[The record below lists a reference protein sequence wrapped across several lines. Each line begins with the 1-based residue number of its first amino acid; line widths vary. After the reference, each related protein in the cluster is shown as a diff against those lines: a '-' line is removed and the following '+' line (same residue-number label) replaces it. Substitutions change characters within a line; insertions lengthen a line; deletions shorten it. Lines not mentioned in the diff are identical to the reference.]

1 MIKVSDLIFITFS
14 LLGFFLICCSFILS
28 ALNRKRYDE
37 ICILYKEKHGSLPE
51 AITLFKDSDKNILNI
66 LYFNYGYAV
75 KRQFIMMPIL
85 SNKNSIHMPD
95 VDKEF
100 IRGLPKHL
108 IRPFLIE
115 HYLAIIGAILIVVGL
130 ALMKII
136 HHINL

>member
-1 MIKVSDLIFITFS
+1 MIKASNLIFIIFG
-14 LLGFFLICCSFILS
+14 LLGFFLICCSFILA

-100 IRGLPKHL
+100 IRGLPKRL

-115 HYLAIIGAILIVVGL
+115 HYLAIIGAIFIVTGWAIMEV
-130 ALMKII
+130 IQYF
-136 HHINL
+136 N

>member
-1 MIKVSDLIFITFS
+1 MIKVSNLIFIIFG
-14 LLGFFLICCSFILS
+14 LLGFFLICCSFILA

-100 IRGLPKHL
+100 IRGLPKRL

-115 HYLAIIGAILIVVGL
+115 HYLAIIGAIFIVTGW
-130 ALMKII
+130 AIMEII
-136 HHINL
+136 QYFN

>member
-1 MIKVSDLIFITFS
+1 MIKVSNLIFIIFG
-14 LLGFFLICCSFILS
+14 LLGFFLICCSFILA

-100 IRGLPKHL
+100 IRGLPKRL

-115 HYLAIIGAILIVVGL
+115 HYLAIIGAIFIVTGWAIMEV
-130 ALMKII
+130 IQYF
-136 HHINL
+136 N

>member
-1 MIKVSDLIFITFS
+1 MIKVSNLIFIIFG
-14 LLGFFLICCSFILS
+14 LLGFFLICCSFILA

-95 VDKEF
+95 LDKEF
-100 IRGLPKHL
+100 IRGLPKRL

-115 HYLAIIGAILIVVGL
+115 HYLAIIGAIFIVTGWAIMEV
-130 ALMKII
+130 IQYF
-136 HHINL
+136 N

>member
-1 MIKVSDLIFITFS
+1 MIKVSNLIFIIFG
-14 LLGFFLICCSFILS
+14 LLGFFLICCSFILA

-37 ICILYKEKHGSLPE
+37 ICILYKEKHGGLPE
-51 AITLFKDSDKNILNI
+51 AITLFKGSDKNILNI

-100 IRGLPKHL
+100 IRGLPKRL

-115 HYLAIIGAILIVVGL
+115 HYLAIIGAIFIVTGWAIMEV
-130 ALMKII
+130 IQYF
-136 HHINL
+136 N

>member
-1 MIKVSDLIFITFS
+1 MIKVSNLIFIIFG
-14 LLGFFLICCSFILS
+14 LLGFFLICCSFILA

-51 AITLFKDSDKNILNI
+51 AITLFKGSDKNILNI

-100 IRGLPKHL
+100 IRGLPKRL

-115 HYLAIIGAILIVVGL
+115 HYLAIIGAIFIVTGWAIMEV
-130 ALMKII
+130 I
-136 HHINL
+136 

>member
-1 MIKVSDLIFITFS
+1 MIKASNLIFIIFG
-14 LLGFFLICCSFILS
+14 LLGFFLICCSFILA

-100 IRGLPKHL
+100 IRGLPKRL

-115 HYLAIIGAILIVVGL
+115 HYLAMIGAIFIVTGWAIMEV
-130 ALMKII
+130 IQYF
-136 HHINL
+136 N

>member
-1 MIKVSDLIFITFS
+1 MIKVSNLIFIIFG
-14 LLGFFLICCSFILS
+14 LLGFFLICCSFILA

-51 AITLFKDSDKNILNI
+51 AITLFKGSDKNILNI

-100 IRGLPKHL
+100 IRGLPKRL

-115 HYLAIIGAILIVVGL
+115 HYLAIIGAIFIVTGWAIMEV
-130 ALMKII
+130 IQYF
-136 HHINL
+136 N